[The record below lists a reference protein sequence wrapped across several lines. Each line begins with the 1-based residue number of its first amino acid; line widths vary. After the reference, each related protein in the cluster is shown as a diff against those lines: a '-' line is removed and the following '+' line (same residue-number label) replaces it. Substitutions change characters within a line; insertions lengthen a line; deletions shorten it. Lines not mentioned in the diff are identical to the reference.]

1 MTPKSHDQI
10 AEELAKA
17 LKTIYNRGKGVD
29 IKKRGIAAE
38 VEPTPE
44 TFTDGIRQ
52 LRPYK
57 GRRYLVTDP
66 SYIDEAVQRVKTTK
80 IGVRK
85 PNGTIIKP
93 ATPARRK
100 KR

>member
-1 MTPKSHDQI
+1 MSPKSHDKI

-17 LKTIYNRGKGVD
+17 LETTYNRGKGVD
-29 IKKRGIAAE
+29 IKKRGIVAE

-66 SYIDEAVQRVKTTK
+66 SYTEEAVKRVKNTK
-80 IGVRK
+80 IGIMK
-85 PNGTIIKP
+85 PNSTIVKP

-100 KR
+100 KK

>member
-17 LKTIYNRGKGVD
+17 LNTTYNRGKGVD
-29 IKKRGIAAE
+29 IKKRGLAAE
-38 VEPTPE
+38 VEATPD

-57 GRRYLVTDP
+57 GRRYLATDN
-66 SYIDEAVQRVKTTK
+66 SYVNDAVKRTKNTK
-80 IGVRK
+80 IGVVK
-85 PNGTIIKP
+85 PNGTIVKP
-93 ATPARRK
+93 ATPVRRK
-100 KR
+100 KK

>member
-17 LKTIYNRGKGVD
+17 LKTTYNRGKGVD

-44 TFTDGIRQ
+44 IFTDGIRQ

-57 GRRYLVTDP
+57 GRRYLVTDN
-66 SYIDEAVQRVKTTK
+66 SYTEKAIQRVKNTK
-80 IGVRK
+80 IGVMK
-85 PNGTIIKP
+85 PNSTIVKP

-100 KR
+100 KK

>member
-1 MTPKSHDQI
+1 MTPKSHDPL

-17 LKTIYNRGKGVD
+17 LKTTYNPGKGVD

-66 SYIDEAVQRVKTTK
+66 EYIDEAVRRADKTK
-80 IGVRK
+80 IGVMK
-85 PNGTIIKP
+85 PNGTIVKP
-93 ATPARRK
+93 ATPVRRQK
-100 KR
+100 K

>member
-1 MTPKSHDQI
+1 MTPKSHDAI

-17 LKTIYNRGKGVD
+17 LKTTYNRGKGVD

-44 TFTDGIRQ
+44 TFTDGIIQ

-57 GRRYLVTDP
+57 GRRYLATDNK
-66 SYIDEAVQRVKTTK
+66 YIDEAVQRVKKTK
-80 IGVRK
+80 IGVIK
-85 PNGTIIKP
+85 SNGTIVKP
-93 ATPARRK
+93 ATPARHK
-100 KR
+100 KK

>member
-1 MTPKSHDQI
+1 MSPKSHDEI

-17 LKTIYNRGKGVD
+17 LKTTYNRGKGVD
-29 IKKRGIAAE
+29 IKKKGIATE

-66 SYIDEAVQRVKTTK
+66 SYIDQAVQRVKNIK
-80 IGVRK
+80 IGVMK
-85 PNGTIIKP
+85 PDGTKVKP
-93 ATPARRK
+93 ATPVRRK
-100 KR
+100 R

>member
-1 MTPKSHDQI
+1 MSPKSHDQI

-17 LKTIYNRGKGVD
+17 LKTTYNRSKGVD

-38 VEPTPE
+38 VEPTPQ

-66 SYIDEAVQRVKTTK
+66 TYTNEAAQRVKNTK
-80 IGVRK
+80 IGVMK

-93 ATPARRK
+93 ATLARRK
-100 KR
+100 KN

>member
-1 MTPKSHDQI
+1 MTPKSHDPL

-17 LKTIYNRGKGVD
+17 LKTTYNPGKGVD
-29 IKKRGIAAE
+29 IKIKGIAAE

-66 SYIDEAVQRVKTTK
+66 THIDAAVQRVKNTK
-80 IGVRK
+80 IGVMK

-100 KR
+100 KK

>member
-1 MTPKSHDQI
+1 MPPQSHDKI
-10 AEELAKA
+10 AEELEKA
-17 LKTIYNRGKGVD
+17 LGTPYNRGEGVD
-29 IKKRGIAAE
+29 FKKKGMAAE

-57 GRRYLVTDP
+57 GRRYLVTAP
-66 SYIDEAVQRVKTTK
+66 TYTEEAVQRVRKTK
-80 IGVRK
+80 IGIMK

-93 ATPARRK
+93 ATPSRHK